1 MSIGDTLAEAR
12 RQRGLTITQVSQQ
25 TRIRETIIRGIEQGD
40 FSSCGGDFYARGHI
54 RSIATVVGVDPVPLI
69 REYDEEHGPPG
80 GMRAAEIF
88 EPATPIKIHEPRP
101 FGLGKILIV
110 VLLAVIGFAA
120 YHLVSTHGT
129 HSPASQAANLRPVV
143 KPKPKPAVTPAV
155 RPTTVT
161 NTGPP
166 VAVIRLT
173 ATQDCWVG
181 LTNATGQ
188 QLYQGIIPA
197 GQSMTWR
204 EQDPVSMVVGNPPG
218 ISLTVNGKPELQNTQ
233 TVGYLSIN
241 PSQQNPV
248 TSRLAAERR
257 HGRLTRGRR
266 PVPGERSAAP
276 DHVPSRCV

>member
-54 RSIATVVGVDPVPLI
+54 RSIASVVGVDPAPLV

-110 VLLAVIGFAA
+110 ALLAVIGFAA

-129 HSPASQAANLRPVV
+129 HHSSATQAATLRPVA
-143 KPKPKPAVTPAV
+143 KPKPTVTPTVA
-155 RPTTVT
+155 PTTVT
-161 NTGPP
+161 NPGPP
-166 VAVIRLT
+166 VAVIKLT
-173 ATQDCWVG
+173 ANQDCWVG
-181 LTNATGQ
+181 LTNAAGQ
-188 QLYQGIIPA
+188 QIYQGIIPA
-197 GQSMTWR
+197 GSSMTWR
-204 EQDPVSMVVGNPPG
+204 EKHPVTMVVGNPPG
-218 ISLTVNGKPELQNTQ
+218 ISLTVDGKPELVNTA
-233 TVGYLSIN
+233 TVGHLSID

-248 TSRLAAERR
+248 T
-257 HGRLTRGRR
+257 GG
-266 PVPGERSAAP
+266 
-276 DHVPSRCV
+276 